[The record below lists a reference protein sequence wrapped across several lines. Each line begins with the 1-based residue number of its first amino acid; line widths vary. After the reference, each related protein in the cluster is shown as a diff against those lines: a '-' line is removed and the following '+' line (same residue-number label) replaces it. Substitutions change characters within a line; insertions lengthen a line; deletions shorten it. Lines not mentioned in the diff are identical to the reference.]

1 MENGKDQN
9 EDNFVILRSERRKH
23 LRKHILV
30 LQVKGTDKKG
40 VFFGYAK
47 TIGSGGMF
55 IASVNPRQVGT
66 EFEITFRLDGDDKD
80 IRCRCVV
87 VWSMEYEPH
96 KHEPGIGIRF
106 LSLDDDDKK
115 RIDELIKRN

>member
-1 MENGKDQN
+1 MENG
-9 EDNFVILRSERRKH
+9 EDRNDENFVALRSERRKH
-23 LRKHILV
+23 LRKQLIV

-55 IASVNPRQVGT
+55 IASVNPRQVGE
-66 EFEITFRLDGDDKD
+66 EFEITFRPDGDDKD

-87 VWSMEYEPH
+87 VWRREYEPH
-96 KHEPGIGIRF
+96 KQEPGIGIRF
-106 LSLDDDDKK
+106 LSLNDEDKM
-115 RIDELIKRN
+115 RIEELIKRI

>member
-1 MENGKDQN
+1 MENG
-9 EDNFVILRSERRKH
+9 EDRNDENFVALRSERRKH
-23 LRKHILV
+23 LRRQLIV

-55 IASVNPRQVGT
+55 IASVNPRQVGE
-66 EFEITFRLDGDDKD
+66 EFEITFRPDGDDKD

-87 VWSMEYEPH
+87 VWRREYEPH
-96 KHEPGIGIRF
+96 KQEPGIGIRF
-106 LSLDDDDKK
+106 LSLNDEDRM
-115 RIDELIKRN
+115 RIEELIKRI